1 MADWRSVLRTEA
13 LTVPENIV
21 VIRSFYDRLGL
32 GDVSGLLALF
42 APEIEWTEAERFPY
56 YGGTWR
62 TPDAVVTGLLVPLG
76 RDWSAFTARAAD
88 YVADSDHVV
97 AFGSYAG
104 THRKTGRSFTAPFA
118 HWWTLREGKIT
129 GFVQYTDTAKV
140 IEALHD

>member
-1 MADWRSVLRTEA
+1 VAANVDW
-13 LTVPENIV
+13 
-21 VIRSFYDRLGL
+21 IRSFYDCLDL
-32 GDVSGLLALF
+32 GDVPGLLALF

-62 TPDAVVTGLLVPLG
+62 TLGAVVTGLLVPLG
-76 RDWSAFTARAAD
+76 RDWSEFTARATD
-88 YVADSDHVV
+88 YVAEGDHVV

-104 THRKTGRSFTAPFA
+104 THRRTGRSFTAPFA
-118 HWWTLREGKIT
+118 HRWTLREGKIT